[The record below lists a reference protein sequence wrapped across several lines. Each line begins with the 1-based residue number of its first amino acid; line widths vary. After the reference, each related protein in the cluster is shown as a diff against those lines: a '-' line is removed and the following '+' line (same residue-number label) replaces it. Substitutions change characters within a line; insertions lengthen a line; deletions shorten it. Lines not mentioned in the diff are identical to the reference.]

1 MKTMDQVFA
10 KEFKNMMDE
19 RRSMT
24 GYFNLADIPVPPL
37 PSLLTNLGKGDVCLV
52 KGIQE
57 PFFEKLNNTEVQ
69 LVTIPVLMKRQVL
82 SDGSFRVDKDGNYVL
97 IPVQVKQGF
106 VAVYSNNSI
115 GLRNKVVVNG
125 VERLHTAT
133 DGFKY
138 VDFFELNGQ
147 RRYIYIIPEN
157 NVYPMN
163 LCALVITPNKHKN
176 YYKGCRLVLQNG
188 HYLYLY
194 VIPFKVG
201 RETRGDRVLGVKPSP
216 DFNKEVKVLLDFW
229 MSIGVIFNLRVTA
242 LEHQVV
248 GETNLG
254 ITDLIRTLG
263 PEDFIRIN
271 HSLGYKPS
279 VDIENKK

>member
-138 VDFFELNGQ
+138 VDFFLN
-147 RRYIYIIPEN
+147 
-157 NVYPMN
+157 
-163 LCALVITPNKHKN
+163 
-176 YYKGCRLVLQNG
+176 
-188 HYLYLY
+188 
-194 VIPFKVG
+194 
-201 RETRGDRVLGVKPSP
+201 
-216 DFNKEVKVLLDFW
+216 
-229 MSIGVIFNLRVTA
+229 
-242 LEHQVV
+242 
-248 GETNLG
+248 
-254 ITDLIRTLG
+254 
-263 PEDFIRIN
+263 
-271 HSLGYKPS
+271 
-279 VDIENKK
+279 